1 MKKNEIRGY
10 LHILIGTTLWGV
22 SSVVA
27 KSFFI
32 IGLPPA
38 ELVQIRLTLA
48 ALMLLS
54 ILLLFDRNRIRSNYF
69 VKLPISFSF

>member
-10 LHILIGTTLWGV
+10 LHILIGTTLCGV

-27 KSFFI
+27 NSFSI
-32 IGLPPA
+32 IGPPA

-69 VKLPISFSF
+69 VKFPISFSF